1 MKRDKESIEP
11 LSVENST
18 NEDIQVINISTVEE
32 DTVMITA
39 NESSEDELDQER
51 IKIYLI

>member
-1 MKRDKESIEP
+1 MERDKESIGP
-11 LSVENST
+11 LAIENSKD
-18 NEDIQVINISTVEE
+18 EDIQVINISTVEE